1 MADLK
6 ISELTE
12 LTAPANAD
20 YTVIVDESGTDTT
33 KYILMSNLMK
43 GITTATSMGIQGAE
57 ASAGILNLTTAG
69 TTTVDGDKLGQIN
82 FQAPLDAAG
91 DDAILVSGAIWA
103 EADATFSSSV
113 NTTSIVIATGTTA
126 AAAEIVRI
134 NNTGMTL
141 TAGLTTAG
149 AILNLSTNEP
159 SVADG
164 DVLGRID
171 FQAPLDTGVDS
182 DIVAASVYAESDAT
196 FSDTVNTTSIVLAT
210 GTTSTPIERV
220 RIGNTVGITVAANTT
235 GLSIGACSTTAI
247 NITAKCQDTEAGL
260 DEAAVLRHGS
270 YTTEIAYGTIT
281 ADNLVLKSTHISAA
295 TTAKYIFGDVNFIE
309 TSAASTGYIHVG
321 YNYLSV
327 GHNLANGYATR
338 SRIAMTASSTAGEQ
352 VACLATMEVD
362 ASVALTGSQLTAGLF
377 ELNIAATAT
386 VDNAAHCIEVRP
398 LVAANVDGVTSG
410 IRVNVNCSSDNYV
423 DYGIDI
429 VSMSEHQ
436 TAAIRILA
444 TPESNALACGIH
456 IEGQTAGSTS
466 SVTNAISFI
475 GTVTNALDFEAADG
489 TNGAETASA
498 TIAGAT
504 ASDGAIRIDVAGT
517 PYYVPCFT
525 ATNTTNSW

>member
-12 LTAPANAD
+12 LTTPANAD

-43 GITTATSMGIQGAE
+43 DITVAGGLGGTTWTGTGKIATTVTTEQMRLNYDATNYATFTVAADGALAIVTVDADAALADILLTPDGSVGIGTFTTAVATQFEMRGG
-57 ASAGILNLTTAG
+57 TG
-69 TTTVDGDKLGQIN
+69 TTGAQMTLSTNETEIDDGDVLGQIN
-82 FQAPLDAAG
+82 FQAPLEASG
-91 DDAILVSGAIWA
+91 TDAILVGASIHA
-103 EADATFSSSV
+103 EADASFTSSV
-113 NTTSIVIATGTTA
+113 NTTSLVFSTGTSDTA
-126 AAAEIVRI
+126 AEK
-134 NNTGMTL
+134 
-141 TAGLTTAG
+141 
-149 AILNLSTNEP
+149 
-159 SVADG
+159 
-164 DVLGRID
+164 
-171 FQAPLDTGVDS
+171 
-182 DIVAASVYAESDAT
+182 
-196 FSDTVNTTSIVLAT
+196 
-210 GTTSTPIERV
+210 V

-352 VACLATMEVD
+352 AACLATMEVD